1 MTANRKTGRPKKIP
15 GQKNTAQRIFEESI
29 NLFSQ
34 RGYDNVSIR
43 DIASAVGV
51 KESSIYKHY
60 SSKDQI
66 LQKIVQYP
74 LAKIYTIAARDQT
87 TEQLI
92 ANMGTIG
99 FLNECS
105 LVFTGWLSDPD
116 TVKILRIFYIELYHN
131 NEIKKAYTDLISAGE
146 TFWTTVFGL
155 MIKQGQIKPADPAL
169 LSSEFLAFIWN
180 AFANYF
186 LVQYDLTSASFMEL
200 YSESMTRHM
209 NYFVKTAVGEKNE
222 C

>member
-1 MTANRKTGRPKKIP
+1 MTEKRKTGRPKKIP
-15 GQKNTAQRIFEESI
+15 GQKNTSQVIFEKAI
-29 NLFSQ
+29 DLFSQ
-34 RGYDNVSIR
+34 RGYGAVSIR
-43 DIASAVGV
+43 DIAKAAGI

-60 SSKDQI
+60 TSKDQI

-74 LAKIYTIAARDQT
+74 LAKIYTIATRDET
-87 TEQLI
+87 TEELI
-92 ANMGTIG
+92 AKMGATG

-105 LVFTGWLSDPD
+105 AVFTGWLSDPN

-146 TFWTTVFGL
+146 NFWTLVFRL
-155 MIKQGQIKPADPAL
+155 MIKQGHIKQIDPEL
-169 LSSEFLAFIWN
+169 LSTEFLAFIWN

-186 LVQYDLTSASFMEL
+186 LVQYDLTSASFMDL

-209 NYFVKTAVGEKNE
+209 EYFLKTAAGEKNE
-222 C
+222 Y